1 MSKTPSD
8 QLRIQIKPNSNDSA
22 IRHDKNVKLF
32 VKSLTIDEN
41 QISKVPFDQLWTILI
56 KYTLI
61 LALTTIGMWNLCQRN
76 LYENIH
82 YQK

>member
-32 VKSLTIDEN
+32 VKSLTID
-41 QISKVPFDQLWTILI
+41 
-56 KYTLI
+56 
-61 LALTTIGMWNLCQRN
+61 
-76 LYENIH
+76 
-82 YQK
+82 